1 MRKLPT
7 SDEPAFP
14 ISEWCLR
21 LQGQVRD
28 ISDELFSGW
37 EGDTVPAQLGLPI
50 LRGQGPLLDLTVRP
64 DLTLVD
70 CASTNPGSA
79 VFI

>member
-1 MRKLPT
+1 MRTLPT
-7 SDEPAFP
+7 SDEPEFP

-50 LRGQGPLLDLTVRP
+50 LRG
-64 DLTLVD
+64 
-70 CASTNPGSA
+70 
-79 VFI
+79 